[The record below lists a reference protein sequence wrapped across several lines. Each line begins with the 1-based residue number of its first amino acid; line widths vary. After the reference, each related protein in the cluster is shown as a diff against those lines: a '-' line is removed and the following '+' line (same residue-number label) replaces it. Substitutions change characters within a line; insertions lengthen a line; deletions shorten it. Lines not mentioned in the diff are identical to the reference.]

1 MKECTRVLI
10 EMREVGVPEDTDGYR
25 ELRRRMHDYIKTGE
39 PFKGR
44 ILFPEIDRA
53 AFVLLT
59 RPARNAVE
67 VSLRILP
74 ESK

>member
-1 MKECTRVLI
+1 MD
-10 EMREVGVPEDTDGYR
+10 MRELGVPEDTEGYR

-39 PFKGR
+39 PFQGR
-44 ILFPEIDRA
+44 ILFREIDREA
-53 AFVLLT
+53 HILLP

-67 VSLRILP
+67 ISLRKLP